1 MWFAKPNLCHVSN
14 LIVYNSD
21 SRSTRP
27 LVSSSNEG
35 YNPRWVNPLTRATV
49 LITVLLSPLLALE
62 HTSAYQT
69 KTLHSKPNFS
79 INRKHANLWTD
90 TFIIKTQNSFSFLSS
105 HLNSNDIV
113 KYIVSDVTHYKV
125 YSIRCN
131 TSECKKSTLRYNANP
146 WTHALIGRCVQ
157 RGLIEGETTHHVT
170 STTHQTVTLICFLW
184 SQQCELIFFTYFH
197 VNVIYRWLLYNTGT
211 QFFLPLTWWRTP
223 KERLI
228 ERLCFISTTRETE
241 NWQNNDTSMQ
251 LKQSHNLCQ
260 HTTRFGDI
268 LIQPIFMMC
277 WDIGD
282 DYVFFLVRSDQS
294 ERITRM
300 AITWSF
306 SCSGSVSALLRQI
319 CRTNWDICGAYWRH
333 NATQGADIH
342 SSLFVT
348 KSVTFVSHQNVCVTQ
363 CVGST
368 PPPPLYACFRS
379 LKTSGSRDL
388 CTPTVVRVVGREG
401 IPGN

>member
-1 MWFAKPNLCHVSN
+1 M
-14 LIVYNSD
+14 LIPEHMPSSADVYKGVWLKGK
-21 SRSTRP
+21 RFIMLP
-27 LVSSSNEG
+27 A
-35 YNPRWVNPLTRATV
+35 PLTKR
-49 LITVLLSPLLALE
+49 SPS
-62 HTSAYQT
+62 SAFCD
-69 KTLHSKPNFS
+69 HSNVNS
-79 INRKHANLWTD
+79 
-90 TFIIKTQNSFSFLSS
+90 SFSHIFM
-105 HLNSNDIV
+105 
-113 KYIVSDVTHYKV
+113 
-125 YSIRCN
+125 
-131 TSECKKSTLRYNANP
+131 STLF
-146 WTHALIGRCVQ
+146 ID
-157 RGLIEGETTHHVT
+157 
-170 STTHQTVTLICFLW
+170 
-184 SQQCELIFFTYFH
+184 
-197 VNVIYRWLLYNTGT
+197 GT

-363 CVGST
+363 RGVH
-368 PPPPLYACFRS
+368 PPSSSLRMLPQFEDFGKQRSVYAN
-379 LKTSGSRDL
+379 G
-388 CTPTVVRVVGREG
+388 GAGGGEG
-401 IPGN
+401 GHTWQ